1 MPKLPPALSQA
12 LVDFNP
18 TGTAEAL
25 ARALKSDRSGVTDD
39 NVQEFLVWPLLGTT
53 EHGLPAVSTAT
64 RNPNHAYVGKPDT
77 VLAHFQALAPLVL
90 GTLMANAGD
99 GKDKALQGKA
109 DRALEH
115 VWKSVGRWLQA
126 DGTDAIKRD
135 RGTVC
140 ADIFL
145 ACAPHLD
152 RRLNQAALNA
162 LASAVNTSTAA
173 RLAFLDRLTQPDG
186 LEALAKAKAGLAPFF
201 LVTPQKLTLLP
212 GMLGEDD
219 QAPRKGSEAFDDEA
233 QALMAHQKACLERLL
248 AHPARLSLLRLDLN
262 PVSAAEPLIST
273 GFSRTPQRTVAL
285 AKALL
290 PLYREKGKDAFADG
304 LASLLAGPELE
315 DALKQADL
323 EAATTFFREHE
334 GYKPARGWEEVLQHT
349 VTGALGRS
357 LRAVFSDKA
366 TLPKRLEE
374 LAAAGE
380 FLAGM
385 LVTLEGK
392 LPAMAI
398 SARLRETVQRWHDR
412 LDRAEFLGEVA
423 RQAAEMD
430 PEQRQEA
437 IQRLKLV
444 FANPF
449 LDTLRQERIRLNVE
463 REDRFDPTPGQLLVT
478 LLDLQTPAPQVGRRP
493 KR

>member
-18 TGTAEAL
+18 TATAEAL

-53 EHGLPAVSTAT
+53 EHGLPVVSTAT

-109 DRALEH
+109 DKSLEH
-115 VWKSVGRWLQA
+115 VWESVGRWLQA

-152 RRLNQAALNA
+152 RRLNQAALNT

-201 LVTPQKLTLLP
+201 LVTPQKFTLLP
-212 GMLGEDD
+212 GMPGDDD
-219 QAPRKGSEAFDDEA
+219 QAPRKGPEALDDEA

-323 EAATTFFREHE
+323 EAATAFFREHE
-334 GYKPARGWEEVLQHT
+334 AYKPARGWEEVLQLT
-349 VTGALGRS
+349 ISGALR
-357 LRAVFSDKA
+357 RAVRAVSA
-366 TLPKRLEE
+366 EQVAMPKRLEE
-374 LAAAGE
+374 QAAAGE

-392 LPAMAI
+392 LSPMALNV
-398 SARLRETVQRWHDR
+398 RMRETEQRWHDHME
-412 LDRAEFLGEVA
+412 RADFLGA
-423 RQAAEMD
+423 MASQAGEMA

-437 IQRLKLV
+437 IERLKLV

-449 LDTLRQERIRLNVE
+449 LDTVRQERIRLNVE
-463 REDRFDPTPGQLLVT
+463 PEDRWKPTAGQVLVT
-478 LLDLQTPAPQVGRRP
+478 LLDLQAPAPQVGRRLKP
-493 KR
+493 